1 MKYMNMANRFL
12 LFVFLMMVMMGNVR
26 AATEFHMQKGEGS
39 KITTENVGVSAKT
52 NSLLTT
58 QTDVYDYWQEKMQK
72 DSLQQESGNKTCPVF
87 VRKAILPA
95 GLIAAGLITM
105 AVPSHTALS
114 KYTIHETM
122 HGWNP
127 DFHTTADNYL
137 QFAPAVVTLG
147 LGAAGVKGRNDLLN
161 QSLIL
166 AKAELLM
173 SMVVYGI
180 KHVSRVERP
189 YGGVF
194 TSFPSGHTAQAFL
207 SATFLAKEYGHIS
220 PWISVGGYVTAT
232 GVGVLRMMNNKH
244 WISDVL
250 AGAGI
255 GILSVEFVYLTHQH
269 RWGKKSNLVFAPA
282 MYHKGGGVS
291 LAYTF

>member
-1 MKYMNMANRFL
+1 MKMANRFL
-12 LFVFLMMVMMGNVR
+12 LFLILMTMVGNVS
-26 AATEFHMQKGEGS
+26 AAEGFHVQKDGAGS
-39 KITTENVGVSAKT
+39 VAVEQTGITVQSGSA
-52 NSLLTT
+52 STT
-58 QTDVYDYWQEKMQK
+58 RNDLYNYWQQKTEK
-72 DSLQQESGNKTCPVF
+72 DSLQQSQGKGCPVF
-87 VRKAILPA
+87 LRKAILPT
-95 GLIAAGLITM
+95 GLIAAGLVTM

-114 KYTIHETM
+114 KYTIHDTM

-127 DFHTTADNYL
+127 NFHTTADNYL

-147 LGAAGVKGRNDLLN
+147 LGAMGVKGRNDFLN
-161 QSLIL
+161 QSLL
-166 AKAELLM
+166 FTKAELLM
-173 SMVVYGI
+173 SVVVYGI
-180 KHVSRVERP
+180 KHATRVERP

-250 AGAGI
+250 AGAGV
-255 GILSVEFVYLTHQH
+255 GILSVEVVYLTHQH
-269 RWGKKSNLVFAPA
+269 RWGKKNNLVFAPTLF
-282 MYHKGGGVS
+282 HKGGGVS
-291 LAYTF
+291 LAMTF

>member
-1 MKYMNMANRFL
+1 MANRFL
-12 LFVFLMMVMMGNVR
+12 LFVFLMMMMMGNVR
-26 AATEFHMQKGEGS
+26 AATEFHMQKDGFS
-39 KITTENVGVSAKT
+39 KSAVRNIGLTVNDKA
-52 NSLLTT
+52 SLTT
-58 QTDVYDYWQEKMQK
+58 QNDIYGYWQQKIEK
-72 DSLQQESGNKTCPVF
+72 DSLQLHQGKTCPVF
-87 VRKAILPA
+87 VRKAILPT
-95 GLIAAGLITM
+95 GLIAMGLITM

-114 KYTIHETM
+114 KYTIHDTM

-127 DFHTTADNYL
+127 SFHTTADNYL
-137 QFAPAVVTLG
+137 QYAPALITLG
-147 LGAAGVKGRNDLLN
+147 LSAAGLKGRNDLLN

-166 AKAELLM
+166 AKSELLM
-173 SMVVYGI
+173 SLVVQGI
-180 KHVSRVERP
+180 KRTSKVERP
-189 YGGVF
+189 YGPVY

-250 AGAGI
+250 AGAGV

-269 RWGKKSNLVFAPA
+269 RWGRKDNLVFMPTL
-282 MYHKGGGVS
+282 YHKGGGVS
-291 LAYTF
+291 LAMTF

>member
-1 MKYMNMANRFL
+1 MNYMKMANRFL
-12 LFVFLMMVMMGNVR
+12 LFVFLTMMMGNAR

-39 KITTENVGVSAKT
+39 KIITENVGVSGNT

-58 QTDVYDYWQEKMQK
+58 QTDVYGYWQQKMQK
-72 DSLQQESGNKTCPVF
+72 DSLQQEPGNKTCPVF
-87 VRKAILPA
+87 VRKAILPT

-114 KYTIHETM
+114 KYTIHDTM

-127 DFHTTADNYL
+127 NFHTTADNYL
-137 QFAPAVVTLG
+137 QYAPAVITLG
-147 LGAAGVKGRNDLLN
+147 LSAAGLKGRNDLLN

-166 AKAELLM
+166 AKSELLM
-173 SMVVYGI
+173 TLVVQGI
-180 KHVSRVERP
+180 KRTSKVERP

-220 PWISVGGYVTAT
+220 PWISVGGYVTAA

-269 RWGKKSNLVFAPA
+269 RWGKKSNLVFAPT
-282 MYHKGGGVS
+282 MYHKGGGVA

>member
-1 MKYMNMANRFL
+1 MVNRILLFFL
-12 LFVFLMMVMMGNVR
+12 LGMFIGQAQAANGFGNASGKGDLTTNV
-26 AATEFHMQKGEGS
+26 AATG
-39 KITTENVGVSAKT
+39 
-52 NSLLTT
+52 SLLNA
-58 QTDVYDYWQEKMQK
+58 DVHLHKLQYMDVNRYWQAMQAK
-72 DSLQQESGNKTCPVF
+72 DSLQVAHRTQAHYFLKQ
-87 VRKAILPA
+87 AILPA
-95 GLIAAGLITM
+95 GLITAGLLTM

-114 KYTIHETM
+114 KYTIHDTM

-127 DFHTTADNYL
+127 NFHTTADNYL

-147 LGAAGVKGRNDLLN
+147 LGAMGVKGRNDFLN
-161 QSLIL
+161 QSLL
-166 AKAELLM
+166 FTKAELLM
-173 SMVVYGI
+173 SVMVYGI
-180 KHVSRVERP
+180 KHATRVERP

-220 PWISVGGYVTAT
+220 PWISVAGYATAA

-250 AGAGI
+250 AGAGV

-269 RWGKKSNLVFAPA
+269 RWGKKRNLVFAPTL
-282 MYHKGGGVS
+282 YQKGGGVS
-291 LAYTF
+291 MAMTF

>member
-1 MKYMNMANRFL
+1 MANRFL
-12 LFVFLMMVMMGNVR
+12 LFLFLMMMVEHVS
-26 AATEFHMQKGEGS
+26 AATGFHMQNDGSGKTDVEKKGVAVHR
-39 KITTENVGVSAKT
+39 NA
-52 NSLLTT
+52 LLTLNNNT
-58 QTDVYDYWQEKMQK
+58 YTLGQPLVKQ
-72 DSLQQESGNKTCPVF
+72 DSLQENSGKSCHAF
-87 VRKAILPA
+87 VRKAILPT
-95 GLIAAGLITM
+95 GLIAAGLVTM

-114 KYTIHETM
+114 KYTIHDTM

-127 DFHTTADNYL
+127 NFHTTADNYL
-137 QFAPAVVTLG
+137 QYAPAVITMG
-147 LGAAGVKGRNDLLN
+147 LSAAGLKGRNDILN

-166 AKAELLM
+166 VKSELLM
-173 SMVVYGI
+173 SLVVQGI
-180 KHVSRVERP
+180 KRTSKVERP
-189 YGGVF
+189 YGPVF

-220 PWISVGGYVTAT
+220 PWISVGAYTTAT

-269 RWGKKSNLVFAPA
+269 RWGKKNNLVFAPTL
-282 MYHKGGGVS
+282 YHKGGGVS
-291 LAYTF
+291 LAMTF